1 MIPEYTL
8 SLLFWI
14 APVAAMT
21 LFFILKRSLAP
32 IPLRA
37 LLLNLVVL
45 SAAGFILDLCF
56 AHYFFTFPNPET
68 TLGIM
73 IRRIPLEE
81 FVFYVSGFWFII
93 AFYVLND
100 EYFLSR
106 YNVLDTRY
114 LRYARRLKRRVY
126 MDISL
131 RSVSVLAILCVGSAM
146 LKYLL
151 NRVSGYPIPGY
162 FIFLA
167 AAAYV
172 PWIFFWRI
180 SRLFVNTRA
189 LVFTVVTTL
198 CISIVWEVTLAL
210 PRGYWGYNPNA
221 MVGIFVSFWNDL
233 PIEAVTVW
241 LFSSLIIL
249 SYEYTKVQLYRI
261 KAIREKVFSETTPD
275 SCQKPQVERH

>member
-1 MIPEYTL
+1 MLPEYTL

-14 APVAAMT
+14 VPVSAMT
-21 LFFILKRSLAP
+21 LFFIVKRSLAP
-32 IPLRA
+32 VPLRA

-45 SAAGFILDLCF
+45 SATGFILDLFF
-56 AHYFFTFPNPET
+56 ARYFFTFPDPEM

-73 IRRIPLEE
+73 LRNIPVEE

-93 AFYVLND
+93 ALYVLND

-106 YNVLDTRY
+106 YNVPDSRY
-114 LRYARRLKRRVY
+114 VRYARRLKRKVY
-126 MDISL
+126 IDVSL
-131 RSVSVLAILCVGSAM
+131 RSVSVLVMLCCVSIA
-146 LKYLL
+146 LKFLL
-151 NRVSGYPIPGY
+151 NRVSGYPVPGY

-172 PWIFFWRI
+172 PWIFFWRV

-198 CISIVWEVTLAL
+198 CISIIWEVTLAL
-210 PRGYWGYNPNA
+210 PRGYWGYNPNE
-221 MVGIFVSFWNDL
+221 MVGIFVGFWSNL

-249 SYEYTKVQLYRI
+249 SYEYTKVQLYRFQ
-261 KAIREKVFSETTPD
+261 AMREK
-275 SCQKPQVERH
+275 K